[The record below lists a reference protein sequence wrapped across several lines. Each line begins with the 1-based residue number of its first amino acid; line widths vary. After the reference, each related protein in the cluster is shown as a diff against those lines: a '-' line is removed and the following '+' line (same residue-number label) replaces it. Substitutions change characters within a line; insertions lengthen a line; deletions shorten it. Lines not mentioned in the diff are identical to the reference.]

1 MTLACVGGGCQSGSP
16 LKPCVFHNSRLANVS
31 EHLENPLHFNP
42 HPKAMLCLAQ
52 FCVKHRL
59 HVFLPTEFALTKC
72 ALVCHPNKSI
82 CRNICPALLTLTP
95 KLAFRPRQMF
105 GICPFPQNFPK
116 SAQFSHLTGTMISR
130 PRPLVQSTHG
140 PRFWSNKVE
149 DFFQTI
155 IFCSKLV
162 EWKVAIW
169 CCECMFTLPLGKVI
183 NKCERRWNRALKPVL
198 CWLNCS
204 GEDGANLVCRFYE
217 YEIFNNSVFCR
228 FYAD

>member
-1 MTLACVGGGCQSGSP
+1 MCWRGCQSGSP
-16 LKPCVFHNSRLANVS
+16 LKPCIFHNSRLANVS

-59 HVFLPTEFALTKC
+59 HVFLPTGFALTKC

-149 DFFQTI
+149 DF
-155 IFCSKLV
+155 LV
-162 EWKVAIW
+162 IW
-169 CCECMFTLPLGKVI
+169 
-183 NKCERRWNRALKPVL
+183 
-198 CWLNCS
+198 
-204 GEDGANLVCRFYE
+204 
-217 YEIFNNSVFCR
+217 SVFAQIWLPVKSGNPSVVNMCCHCHFNKLAKLR
-228 FYAD
+228 RHVSRVHFALIHFG